1 MLSVSIDT
9 VEVEPIAIVGGVFGG
24 VAGIIVIS
32 AVVFMLGQFIRNCRK
47 EIGNFEGQVF
57 SSPNAQPPPSTR
69 ILPPPGFIMDPQPAH
84 TRSSYA
90 YTPLPNSD
98 KPPSVYDLHGNLATH
113 SAQRTNERSNL
124 PPPHQASYGA
134 CTTTTSHPTAPV
146 APPPLHPPYP
156 SSAAAPVVPPPIHPP
171 YPSSAAAPVAPPP
184 IHPPYP
190 SNAAAP
196 VAPPPPYPS
205 SAAAPVAPPP
215 YSSGG
220 YTTGTSCAVS
230 AL

>member
-9 VEVEPIAIVGGVFGG
+9 VEVEPIAIVGGIFGG
-24 VAGIIVIS
+24 VAGILVIF
-32 AVVFMLGQFIRNCRK
+32 AVVCMLGQFIRNCRK

-69 ILPPPGFIMDPQPAH
+69 ILLPPGFITDPQPAH

-113 SAQRTNERSNL
+113 NTQRTNERSNL
-124 PPPHQASYGA
+124 PQSHQASYGA
-134 CTTTTSHPTAPV
+134 CIPTTSHPTAPV
-146 APPPLHPPYP
+146 APPPPIHPPYP
-156 SSAAAPVVPPPIHPP
+156 SSAAALVAPPPIHPP
-171 YPSSAAAPVAPPP
+171 YLSSAAAPVAPPP
-184 IHPPYP
+184 IHPPYL
-190 SNAAAP
+190 SSATAP
-196 VAPPPPYPS
+196 VAPLSPYPS
-205 SAAAPVAPPP
+205 SAAGSVAPPP

-220 YTTGTSCAVS
+220 YTTGTSAVS